1 MNTATNI
8 RNQLLNINTQWD
20 NAFNNG
26 QPETVAALYD
36 EAATVMPAGAEP
48 VTGRGNILEFWSSL
62 INTGVS
68 DHRIELL
75 DAGCDG
81 ALAFQRGK
89 WSASVTDAQ
98 GNRQNYSGNLQLIYR
113 QQADGNW
120 KALTHI
126 WN

>member
-8 RNQLLNINTQWD
+8 RNQLLNINAQWD
-20 NAFNNG
+20 NAFNSG

-48 VTGRGNILEFWSSL
+48 VNGHDNILEFWRTL
-62 INTGVS
+62 ISKGVTE
-68 DHRIELL
+68 HRIELL

-81 ALAFQRGK
+81 ALAYQRGK
-89 WSASVTDAQ
+89 WSACAPDEQ
-98 GNRQNYSGNLQLIYR
+98 GHRQNYSGNLQLIYR
-113 QQADGNW
+113 QQADGSW
-120 KALTHI
+120 KTLTHI